1 VQRFYGG
8 VEPLG
13 DREIAVIAA
22 SSALARDGNIVE
34 VRGMNLEN
42 YRRVPIVL
50 YQHDPTLPI
59 GTCTAIGV
67 EGDVL
72 AAKIEFAPAGISRV
86 ADEAC
91 GMCKAS
97 VLRGISIGFDPD
109 YRTAEPL
116 DPKRPRGGQKFKRS
130 ELLEISV
137 VSIPADVNATV
148 VARSFAGGADVRKL
162 VDRLPRVSTAGI
174 QRAAAALPTRSDKRL
189 LSHTGHVW
197 TILEGRERE
206 RAEQREFREWARKE
220 IERRRASAPG

>member
-22 SSALARDGNIVE
+22 SSALARDGHVIE
-34 VRGMNLEN
+34 VQGINLTN
-42 YRRVPIVL
+42 YRKVPIVL

-91 GMCKAS
+91 AMCKAS

-109 YRTAEPL
+109 LETAEPL
-116 DPKRPRGGQKFKRS
+116 DPRRPRAGQRFKRC

-137 VSIPADVNATV
+137 VSVPADVNAAV
-148 VARSFAGGADVRKL
+148 VARSFASSRVDLRKM
-162 VDRLPRVSTAGI
+162 VDRLPRVSKVGI
-174 QRAAAALPTRSDKRL
+174 QRAAAILPMRFNNTRL
-189 LSHTGHVW
+189 LSHAGHVW
-197 TILEGRERE
+197 AILEGRERD
-206 RAEQREFREWARKE
+206 RSEQRAWVKQKL
-220 IERRRASAPG
+220 ERLRATAPG